1 MLLFIFY
8 SEMKTSLLYQTLQT
22 NTQIHTHWCLQITMF
37 HISVAI
43 CQPQQLHR
51 GNTWYYIYSDMPARE
66 LTNMLCCYLIRKAA
80 NPYVVNKA
88 TSTERNNADISVKH
102 TSTISLTSLFNNI
115 KLCAYAHTHT
125 HKHIYTHNFEM
136 QLLTANAEAETTEF
150 ITQGIWALQL
160 SWSSCPSSPSFP
172 PLLPW
177 WHPLHHLHHSL
188 YFVHPG

>member
-1 MLLFIFY
+1 
-8 SEMKTSLLYQTLQT
+8 
-22 NTQIHTHWCLQITMF
+22 MF

>member
-1 MLLFIFY
+1 
-8 SEMKTSLLYQTLQT
+8 
-22 NTQIHTHWCLQITMF
+22 MF

-125 HKHIYTHNFEM
+125 NTYTHTTLRCSFSPLM
-136 QLLTANAEAETTEF
+136 QRLKRQSSSHRVSGLSSSPGPPALPPPPSLLFFLGDILFTIF
-150 ITQGIWALQL
+150 ITRSTL
-160 SWSSCPSSPSFP
+160 SILDSRVSPVSSGCNLPSSLFLLLFSFNF
-172 PLLPW
+172 
-177 WHPLHHLHHSL
+177 
-188 YFVHPG
+188 FVTVYPECL